1 MNKTE
6 LVEKM
11 VEKNPSVM
19 KKDMSTYVDSFIDII
34 KESLAK
40 GDSVR
45 LNGFG
50 TFDIVQRKEREG
62 VNPKTKET
70 ITIPASKAVK
80 FKVSKALKDAV
91 NS

>member
-40 GDSVR
+40 GDNVR
-45 LNGFG
+45 LSGFG
-50 TFDIVQRKEREG
+50 TFDIVQRAEREG
-62 VNPKTKET
+62 INPKTKET

>member
-1 MNKTE
+1 MKNGR
-6 LVEKM
+6 EKPKCN
-11 VEKNPSVM
+11 E
-19 KKDMSTYVDSFIDII
+19 KDMSTYVDSFIDII

-40 GDSVR
+40 GDNVR

-70 ITIPASKAVK
+70 IIIPASKAVK
-80 FKVSKALKDAV
+80 FKVSKALKDTV
-91 NS
+91 NG

>member
-45 LNGFG
+45 LSGFG
-50 TFDIVQRKEREG
+50 TFDTVQRKEREG
-62 VNPKTKET
+62 INPKTKET
-70 ITIPASKAVK
+70 IIIPASKAVK
-80 FKVSKALKDAV
+80 FKVSKALKDTV
-91 NS
+91 NG

>member
-1 MNKTE
+1 
-6 LVEKM
+6 
-11 VEKNPSVM
+11 M

-40 GDSVR
+40 GDNVR

-70 ITIPASKAVK
+70 IIIPASKAVK
-80 FKVSKALKDAV
+80 FKVSKALKDTV
-91 NS
+91 NG

>member
-34 KESLAK
+34 KESLSK
-40 GDSVR
+40 GDNVR
-45 LNGFG
+45 LSGFG
-50 TFDIVQRKEREG
+50 TFDTVQRAEREG
-62 VNPKTKET
+62 INPKTKET
-70 ITIPASKAVK
+70 IAIPASKAVK

>member
-11 VEKNPSVM
+11 VEKNPSAM

-45 LNGFG
+45 LSGFG
-50 TFDIVQRKEREG
+50 TFDTVQRKEREG
-62 VNPKTKET
+62 INPKTKET
-70 ITIPASKAVK
+70 IIIPASKAVK
-80 FKVSKALKDAV
+80 FKVSKALKDTV
-91 NS
+91 NG

>member
-40 GDSVR
+40 GDNVR

-70 ITIPASKAVK
+70 IIIPASKAVK
-80 FKVSKALKDAV
+80 FKVSKALKDTV
-91 NS
+91 NG